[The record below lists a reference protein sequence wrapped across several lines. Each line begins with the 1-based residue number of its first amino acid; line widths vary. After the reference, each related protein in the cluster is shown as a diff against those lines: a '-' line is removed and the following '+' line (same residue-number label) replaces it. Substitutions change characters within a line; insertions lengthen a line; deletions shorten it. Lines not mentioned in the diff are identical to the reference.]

1 MFLYNIVIQRVR
13 KIRDF
18 IHLPWE
24 LKKKK
29 ITEFWHKYGRIYILL
44 FILASVVAFINVY
57 IECQPSKINIT
68 QSGGTTETKATNK
81 SGENKPSTPTTSETK
96 ATNKSGE
103 NKPSTPTTN
112 ETKATNK
119 SGENKPSTP
128 TTNENENT
136 DSSDSNKSK
145 KEIIKER
152 RLANRNNQPQSSI
165 TDTIGS
171 IGSNMSSALNSGVF
185 KSLGVIRAF
194 FSFIIGIFLFCAAPV
209 VIFYMWMKK
218 LILPLFPKNY

>member
-68 QSGGTTETKATNK
+68 QSGGTT
-81 SGENKPSTPTTSETK
+81 
-96 ATNKSGE
+96 
-103 NKPSTPTTN
+103 

>member
-81 SGENKPSTPTTSETK
+81 SGENKPSTPTTS
-96 ATNKSGE
+96 
-103 NKPSTPTTN
+103 